1 MVDTILVTGSNGQ
14 LGRSLRA
21 LAEKDQK
28 NQWVFC
34 SRQDLDITNRE
45 KIEQIFVEHQ
55 PTHCINCAAFTN
67 VRLAEKEP
75 DNARRIN
82 VDGVDN
88 LIEACNNFDTTLVHL
103 STDYVFDVIK
113 RANAPLSNIQPA
125 HIQQIFRVSGAEL
138 IVASNLSRAAY
149 DHQLNY
155 TFYYRNRLKKGVIL
169 NPKIQVLIDQF
180 SQLIATQLGDEL
192 LPLESDYQADFN
204 NELLGAAIE
213 KANP

>member
-28 NQWVFC
+28 NQWIFC

-103 STDYVFDVIK
+103 STDYVFDGEKSSPYTEDDEV
-113 RANAPLSNIQPA
+113 NPLNVYGQTKAAGEALVAASKERL
-125 HIQQIFRVSGAEL
+125 HRS
-138 IVASNLSRAAY
+138 IVMGLCGETRSEFLS
-149 DHQLNY
+149 
-155 TFYYRNRLKKGVIL
+155 FYSCQSQNRRTARGR
-169 NPKIQVLIDQF
+169 
-180 SQLIATQLGDEL
+180 
-192 LPLESDYQADFN
+192 
-204 NELLGAAIE
+204 
-213 KANP
+213 